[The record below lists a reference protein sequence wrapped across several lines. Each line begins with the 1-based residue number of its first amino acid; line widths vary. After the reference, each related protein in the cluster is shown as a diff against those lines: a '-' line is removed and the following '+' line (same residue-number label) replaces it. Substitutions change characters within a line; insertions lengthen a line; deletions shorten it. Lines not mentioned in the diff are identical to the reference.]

1 MLAAKRAGLSRVL
14 LPDLNQRD
22 LEDIPPA
29 ALEGMRFEFLKTVD
43 EALAH
48 ALEPSEDSSASP
60 SSRSRA
66 RGEGGADTAPVSIF
80 VAASF
85 QSVHNNRP
93 RHGSGRGRNQLPR
106 KKLKITARCS
116 KPRGRRRLGRTSQP
130 SGWSRPAT
138 RGSVARTA

>member
-1 MLAAKRAGLSRVL
+1 MTGEISLRGLVLPVGGIKEKVLAAKRAGLSRVL

-66 RGEGGADTAPVSIF
+66 RGEARRGHER
-80 VAASF
+80 
-85 QSVHNNRP
+85 QSRSSPPLVF
-93 RHGSGRGRNQLPR
+93 SLSTT
-106 KKLKITARCS
+106 TARATAVGAGEINYPAKNS
-116 KPRGRRRLGRTSQP
+116 RLQQDAPSQEAD
-130 SGWSRPAT
+130 G
-138 RGSVARTA
+138 G